1 LTILV
6 PDKETAKAAR
16 EAPDIVLDS
25 DDCQGRPVQRSHDR
39 RVRAGAG
46 ITALL
51 RTNSKNA
58 C

>member
-46 ITALL
+46 I
-51 RTNSKNA
+51 
-58 C
+58 